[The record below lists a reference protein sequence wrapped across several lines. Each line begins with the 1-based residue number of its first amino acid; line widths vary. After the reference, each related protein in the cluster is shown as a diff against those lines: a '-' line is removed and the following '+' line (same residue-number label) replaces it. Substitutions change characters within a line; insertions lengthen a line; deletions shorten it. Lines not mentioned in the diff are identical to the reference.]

1 MNKQLVWFRN
11 DLRVRDNP
19 ALVAAMS
26 AGPTVACF
34 ALAIDQW
41 REHDVG
47 DARIAF
53 ILRTLR
59 ELAGQLDTLGIPLR
73 FLDAPRFADAPR
85 EITALAKQIGA
96 ARVLFNAEY
105 PLNERKR
112 DSRVILALQALGENG
127 GESVEVDVF
136 DGSVVRTPGT
146 VLTATQTPYTVY
158 SPFCKRWLGG
168 IEAHLGLLPV
178 PKRQTQPASSVDADT
193 VPNRLGGVGEAL
205 FADEWPGGESAALAR
220 LDQFCASAVSDYADH
235 RDLPI
240 EPGTSSLSP
249 YLSIGA
255 ISPHRCFD
263 ALGITSEADFWAA
276 EDGSQVWARELIW
289 REFYRHLTALFPHI
303 SQGQN
308 FKRSMHDIPW
318 RDDQGDFAAWCNG
331 QTGYPL
337 VDAAMRQLNSMGWM
351 HNRLRMV
358 SAMFL
363 TKHLLI
369 DWRWGEKYFMQ
380 QLIDGDFAAN
390 NGGWQWSASTGSD
403 AAPYFRIFNP
413 IMQAKKFDSQAKFI
427 QRYVPELRGLAAKAV
442 FEPWKVDG
450 HDYVAPIVEHKFARQ
465 RALDAFSVG

>member
-1 MNKQLVWFRN
+1 LNKQLVWFRN

-59 ELAGQLDTLGIPLR
+59 ELAVELDAIGVPLR
-73 FLDAPRFADAPR
+73 LLEAPRFTDAPGA
-85 EITALAKQIGA
+85 IASLVKQIGA
-96 ARVLFNAEY
+96 SRVLFNAEY

-112 DSRVILALQALGENG
+112 DSHVELALRALGDED
-127 GESVEVDVF
+127 GECVEIHVF
-136 DGSVVRTPGT
+136 DGSIVRKPGS

-168 IEAHLGLLPV
+168 IDAHLGMLPV
-178 PKRQTQPASSVDADT
+178 PQSQTALGGGSDT
-193 VPNRLGGVGEAL
+193 VPLTLGGVSEAL
-205 FADEWPGGESAALAR
+205 FADEWPGGEHAALAR
-220 LDQFCASAVSDYADH
+220 LEEFCACAVIEYAAN

-255 ISPHRCFD
+255 LSPHRCFD
-263 ALGITSEADFWAA
+263 ALGITSEAEFWAA
-276 EDGSQVWARELIW
+276 EEGCQVWARELIW

-308 FKRSMHDIPW
+308 FKRSMRDIPW
-318 RDDQGDFAAWCNG
+318 RDDQADFAAWCDG

-337 VDAAMRQLNSMGWM
+337 VDAAMRQLNSTGWM

-413 IMQAKKFDSQAKFI
+413 ITQAKKFDSQGHFI

-450 HDYVAPIVEHKFARQ
+450 HDYVAPIVEHRFARQ
-465 RALDAFSVG
+465 RALDAFAVG